1 MGVAVQSGLKIEFRV
16 YAANVD
22 SSITRSLGE
31 QEAHIWHAPLRPSS
45 LDVSRLQPLL
55 SEDESKRAGRFRFEK
70 NRNEFIL
77 GRGWL
82 RILSASYL
90 GVSPA
95 ELGFAY
101 SSHGKPYLSAP
112 ASAQALAFNVSHTEG
127 MVLFAFT
134 WSRKVGID
142 VENVRGDFNAPE
154 IAERFFSV
162 AEREALR
169 RVPAEQ
175 QYEAFFRCWT
185 RKEAYVKAQGEGL
198 SHPLH
203 EFDVSLAPDETSA
216 LLATRPDPAEADR
229 WLLRDLPVTSGYA
242 AAFAVEV
249 DSTPF
254 VPS

>member
-1 MGVAVQSGLKIEFRV
+1 MGVAVQSGLKIELREF
-16 YAANVD
+16 AANAD
-22 SSITRSLGE
+22 SSTTRSLGE
-31 QEAHIWHAPLRPSS
+31 QEAHIWRAPLHPSP
-45 LDVSRLQPLL
+45 LDVPRLLSLL
-55 SEDESKRAGRFRFEK
+55 SEDESKRARRFRFEK

-77 GRGWL
+77 SRGWV
-82 RILSASYL
+82 RILAASYL
-90 GVSPA
+90 DVLPA

-101 SSHGKPYLSAP
+101 SPHGKPYLSTP
-112 ASAQALAFNVSHTEG
+112 ARAQSLAFNVSHTEG

-142 VENVRGDFNAPE
+142 VENLRGDFNATE

-175 QYEAFFRCWT
+175 QHEAFFRCWT
-185 RKEAYVKAQGEGL
+185 RKEAYIKARGEGL
-198 SHPLH
+198 SHPLY

-216 LLATRPDPAEADR
+216 LLATRPDPAEAGR
-229 WLLRDLPVTSGYA
+229 WWLRNLPVTSGYA
-242 AAFAVEV
+242 AALAVAV

-254 VPS
+254 MPS